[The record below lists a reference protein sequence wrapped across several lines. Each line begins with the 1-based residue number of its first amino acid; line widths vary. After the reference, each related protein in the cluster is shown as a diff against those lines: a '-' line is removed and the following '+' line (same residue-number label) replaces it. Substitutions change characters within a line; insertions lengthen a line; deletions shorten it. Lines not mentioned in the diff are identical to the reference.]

1 MATKNTTEQI
11 VEALAGTWEEMPWH
25 IILKQRAHD
34 LAMDKDHTLTYAD
47 RDRVTINTSRKEI
60 VHLYETAYSELAES
74 FVGHLERIEEL
85 ESELASQARILN
97 EQREHIFA
105 VEERLGQ
112 TIRRLTGLLLLIE
125 QPIEEPLS
133 RQWFPENQ
141 HQAMK
146 PR

>member
-1 MATKNTTEQI
+1 MATKNTTKQI
-11 VEALAGTWEEMPWH
+11 VGAFAGAWEEMPWH

-47 RDRVTINTSRKEI
+47 RDEITINTSRKEI

-74 FVGHLERIEEL
+74 FVGHLERIDEL
-85 ESELASQARILN
+85 DAEVGNLERSV
-97 EQREHIFA
+97 REHQEHILK
-105 VEERLGQ
+105 VEERLGSAE
-112 TIRRLTGLLLLIE
+112 RRLSGLLLLIE

-141 HQAMK
+141 YQAMK
-146 PR
+146 QR